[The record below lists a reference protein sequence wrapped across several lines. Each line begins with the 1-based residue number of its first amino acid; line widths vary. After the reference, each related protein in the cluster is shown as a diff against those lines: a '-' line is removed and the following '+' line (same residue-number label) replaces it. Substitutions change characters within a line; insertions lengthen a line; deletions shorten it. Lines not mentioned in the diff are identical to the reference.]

1 MEKEVT
7 VVDVLE
13 YYRPNGWVS
22 VNNDFNLTI
31 WIDAEPITKAEFE
44 AGKAL
49 VKAQWA
55 SEAKAQEDAKATA
68 QAKLAALGLTADDLK
83 ALGL

>member
-1 MEKEVT
+1 MKKEVT

-22 VNNDFNLTI
+22 VDNDFDLTI

-49 VKAQWA
+49 VKAQWDA
-55 SEAKAQEDAKATA
+55 QAKSEEDAKATA
-68 QAKLAALGLTADDLK
+68 QAKLAALGLTTDDLK

>member
-7 VVDVLE
+7 VVDVLT

-22 VNNDFNLTI
+22 VDNDFDLTI
-31 WIDAEPITKAEFE
+31 WTDATPITKTEYE
-44 AGKAL
+44 AGIEL
-49 VKAQWA
+49 VKAKWAKDAADASAARTA
-55 SEAKAQEDAKATA
+55 SEAKLE
-68 QAKLAALGLTADDLK
+68 ALGLTIDDLK

>member
-7 VVDVLE
+7 VVDVLT

-22 VNNDFNLTI
+22 VNNDFDLTI
-31 WIDAEPITKAEFE
+31 WTDATPITKAEYE
-44 AGKAL
+44 AGIEL
-49 VKAQWA
+49 VKAKWA
-55 SEAKAQEDAKATA
+55 KDAADALTA
-68 QAKLAALGLTADDLK
+68 RTVAEAKLAALGLTTNDLK

>member
-22 VNNDFNLTI
+22 VNNDFDLTI
-31 WIDAEPITKAEFE
+31 WTDAEPITKAEFE
-44 AGKAL
+44 AGFEL
-49 VKAQWA
+49 VKAKWA
-55 SEAKAQEDAKATA
+55 ADAKAEEDAKAAA
-68 QAKLAALGLTADDLK
+68 QAKLTALGLTADDLK